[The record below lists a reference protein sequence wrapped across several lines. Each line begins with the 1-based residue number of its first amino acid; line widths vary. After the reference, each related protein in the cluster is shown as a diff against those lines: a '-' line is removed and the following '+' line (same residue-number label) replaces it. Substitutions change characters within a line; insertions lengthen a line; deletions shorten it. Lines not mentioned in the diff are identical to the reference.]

1 MAVTNGWGQA
11 SVNNTN
17 EYGKG
22 AINNTIR
29 WGKIYESS
37 ASGETN
43 IGTATTP
50 AYSNTKSVRFDGI
63 DDYCETSSNYTLLDG
78 ESKATVSAW
87 INLNGNSSTTY
98 LCSIKESGVFNTT
111 LSVRL
116 QTSGTNVILRAYTQ
130 NFSSSNRGS
139 VSLGTIE
146 GDGLWHHLLIC
157 VDLSLTGNTELQVF
171 LDGVSKG
178 IVGRFQNT
186 TFTSVGAEL
195 YVGHA
200 DGQGFVGGGIDE
212 FAIWS
217 GTDLR
222 NDASTIYNSGVPND
236 LNNNGLTAPTTYYR
250 MGDGDT
256 FPTLQDTNGS
266 ADLTMTNMTSGN
278 IITDVPT

>member
-1 MAVTNGWGQA
+1 MFLATHGVLRNPTA
-11 SVNNTN
+11 SVPPTFANN
-17 EYGKG
+17 
-22 AINNTIR
+22 
-29 WGKIYESS
+29 
-37 ASGETN
+37 
-43 IGTATTP
+43 
-50 AYSNTKSVRFDGI
+50 YSIELDGI
-63 DDYCETSSNYTLLDG
+63 SDYVSSDSTYSELDG
-78 ESKATVSAW
+78 ESKATISAW
-87 INLNGNSSTTY
+87 INLDGNSSTTY

-116 QTSGTNVILRAYTQ
+116 QISGTNVVLRAYTQ
-130 NFSSSNRGS
+130 DFSSQNRAS

-236 LNNNGLTAPTTYYR
+236 LNNNGLTAPTTWYR
-250 MGDGDT
+250 LGDSDT
-256 FPTLQDTNGS
+256 SPYIADSGS
-266 ADLTMTNMTSGN
+266 SSNDATMNSFSTFS
-278 IITDVPT
+278 TDVP